1 VDAVCQRLVAGRT
14 LQQISRL
21 PDIPQWDT
29 LLCWQRRDHGL
40 KARIFS
46 PPKPTACILLGGVRT
61 LVFRTILAKS
71 GDLMSE
77 AAPRRRAAFGFIF
90 ASTIASTS
98 AIMLIGPVLP
108 NMVRELNGGDA
119 ARAAE
124 WMMLFA
130 SGFGLAQF
138 LCAPVLGML
147 SDRYG
152 RRPVLL
158 IANLGLSIDFLFMAV
173 APTMGWLVVGRIVGG
188 MTAATFAAA
197 NAYVADVTP
206 PEKRAAAFGWMSS
219 ALAFGF
225 LLGPAIGG
233 ALGEVDTRLPFLAA
247 AALTLANVVYGALV
261 LPESLPP
268 ERRTPRLD
276 WRRANPHGSLRLLR
290 QHGELLPLAL
300 VGLFAAF
307 SNMIWGTVWV
317 LFCAHRFG
325 WGSGAMGLQIMAAGV
340 LGLAV
345 QARLIGPIVARIGE
359 RRALLVGAGANML
372 ALVWAGASPS
382 GFVFVLSMP
391 FAAFGVLLTPAL
403 ESLLSRQVGTE
414 MQGRVQGAT
423 KSLNALAVV
432 FGPAIYG
439 TVFAW
444 SLRQESGFDLSG
456 LAVFVSA
463 AFMGGCMLLALRS
476 RPARALT

>member
-1 VDAVCQRLVAGRT
+1 
-14 LQQISRL
+14 
-21 PDIPQWDT
+21 
-29 LLCWQRRDHGL
+29 
-40 KARIFS
+40 
-46 PPKPTACILLGGVRT
+46 
-61 LVFRTILAKS
+61 
-71 GDLMSE
+71 MSE

-90 ASTIASTS
+90 ASALASTS
-98 AIMLIGPVLP
+98 AMMLIGPVLP
-108 NMVRELNGGDA
+108 NMVRDLNGGDT

-130 SGFGLAQF
+130 AGFGLAQF
-138 LCAPVLGML
+138 VCAPVLGML

-158 IANLGLSIDFLFMAV
+158 IANLGLSIDFLSMAL

-219 ALAFGF
+219 ALSFGF
-225 LLGPAIGG
+225 LLGPAVGG
-233 ALGEVDTRLPFLAA
+233 ALGEIDTRLPFLVA
-247 AALTLANVVYGALV
+247 AALTLANVIYGALV
-261 LPESLPP
+261 LPESLPLD
-268 ERRTPRLD
+268 RRTPRLD
-276 WRRANPHGSLRLLR
+276 WRRATPLGSLTLLR
-290 QHGELLPLAL
+290 QREDLLPLAFI
-300 VGLFAAF
+300 GLLAAF

-325 WGSGAMGLQIMAAGV
+325 WGSAAMGLQIMAAGV
-340 LGLAV
+340 LALLV
-345 QARLIGPIVARIGE
+345 QARLVGPIVARIGD
-359 RRALLVGAGANML
+359 RGALFVGAAVNAL
-372 ALVWAGASPS
+372 ALVWAGASPN

-403 ESLLSRQVGTE
+403 ESLLSRQVGAD
-414 MQGRVQGAT
+414 MQGRLQGVT
-423 KSLNALAVV
+423 KSLYALAVV

-439 TVFAW
+439 MVFAW
-444 SLRQESGFDLSG
+444 SLRQESGFELSG

-463 AFMGGCMLLALRS
+463 AFMGGCLLLALTT
-476 RPARALT
+476 RATQGHAST